1 MENVTAVLQPE
12 HSLISEQSVLE
23 GYVTNC
29 LSGEVSKVVVLS
41 DLIEAFYK
49 TPLFRLGRLVLSL
62 APFGRL
68 HDTDITA
75 LSKGRVDRIYVWQVE
90 ARLDT
95 QILLSAGGTKPW
107 LMFQPLDSGTRL
119 CFGSVLVPRP
129 SKVEGETPKVG
140 WFLNSLIGARL
151 IYS

>member
-29 LSGEVSKVVVLS
+29 FSAEVSKVVDLS

-49 TPLFRLGRLVLSL
+49 TPLFRLERLVLSL
-62 APFGRL
+62 APSGRL
-68 HDTDITA
+68 RDTDITA
-75 LSKGRVDRIYVWQVE
+75 LSKGQVDRISVWQVE

-95 QILLSAGGTKPW
+95 QILLSAGGAKSW
-107 LMFQPLDSGTRL
+107 LMVQPLDSGTRL
-119 CFGSVLVPRP
+119 YFGSVLVPRP